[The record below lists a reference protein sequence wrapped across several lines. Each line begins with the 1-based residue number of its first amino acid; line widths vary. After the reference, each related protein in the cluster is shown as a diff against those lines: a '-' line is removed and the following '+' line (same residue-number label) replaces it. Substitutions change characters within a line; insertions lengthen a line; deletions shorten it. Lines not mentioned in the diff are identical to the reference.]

1 VRGACV
7 VPIDDATDDD
17 DDGFADLAAYCEFDQ
32 LEILK
37 LIDFTPFPHVVA
49 WMERMKQVPKHDEVH
64 EGINRFAALAA
75 KKMGQ
80 L

>member
-1 VRGACV
+1 
-7 VPIDDATDDD
+7 
-17 DDGFADLAAYCEFDQ
+17 
-32 LEILK
+32 
-37 LIDFTPFPHVVA
+37 
-49 WMERMKQVPKHDEVH
+49 MERMKQVPKHDEVH